1 MVRQRHGGRS
11 GTGDE
16 RGQRPVRHPPDV
28 PDAVPAGR
36 RMLVIGLLVAES
48 GQRDL
53 SGAVLTIGIHSR

>member
-1 MVRQRHGGRS
+1 
-11 GTGDE
+11 
-16 RGQRPVRHPPDV
+16 V

-53 SGAVLTIGIHSR
+53 PGVVLTIGIHSR